1 MATIV
6 ASMVS
11 RGLART
17 LILLGGDGAD
27 ATLDALGVKHPAG
40 NPQCCRE
47 GVPVAE
53 AEGRDGQR
61 FIVVT
66 KAGGFGDENTL
77 ITIAGRLQAKSAS
90 L

>member
-27 ATLDALGVKHPAG
+27 ATLDALGVKHL
-40 NPQCCRE
+40 RVIRSVVE